1 MTTQLNI
8 ACIQWDIVWEN
19 KAANHEIV
27 KKLVSLANIAP
38 RSIIIL
44 PEMFDTG
51 FSLQVDVTCDDHHH
65 SMTFLSTL
73 AKQTQCTI
81 IAGIT
86 IKNKNN
92 KGENQSI
99 TINPDGDLVCK
110 YTKLHPFTLSRE
122 DQYFDAGTKTEV
134 FKVHDFT
141 FAPLICY
148 DLRFPE
154 TFRNTVLQ
162 GADVYSVIANWPK
175 KRADHFTTLLKARA
189 IENQAYVIGV
199 NRIGSDPN
207 LDYAGGSQ
215 IISPI
220 GEILASA
227 GDQPEV
233 IQATIRL
240 ESQRDYRKE
249 FPVLKDIRKEDGNI

>member
-1 MTTQLNI
+1 MTSQLNI

-19 KAANHEIV
+19 KAANYDIV
-27 KKLVSLANIAP
+27 KTMVNQANIAP
-38 RSIIIL
+38 QSIIVL

-51 FSLQVDVTCDDHHH
+51 FSLNIENTCDDQN
-65 SMTFLSTL
+65 SSKIFLSTL

-99 TINPDGDLVCK
+99 TISPKGEILCK
-110 YTKLHPFTLSRE
+110 YTKLHPFTLGEE
-122 DQYFDAGTKTEV
+122 DQYFDAGGQTEI
-134 FKVHDFT
+134 FNIEDFT

-154 TFRNTVLQ
+154 TFRSTALQ
-162 GADVYSVIANWPK
+162 GAHVYSVIANWPK
-175 KRADHFTTLLKARA
+175 KRADHFATLLKARA

-199 NRIGSDPN
+199 NRTGSDPN

-220 GEILASA
+220 GEILACA
-227 GDQPEV
+227 GDQPTV

-240 ESQRDYRKE
+240 ASQLDYRQG
-249 FPVLKDIRKEDGNI
+249 FPVLNDIRKEDRNA